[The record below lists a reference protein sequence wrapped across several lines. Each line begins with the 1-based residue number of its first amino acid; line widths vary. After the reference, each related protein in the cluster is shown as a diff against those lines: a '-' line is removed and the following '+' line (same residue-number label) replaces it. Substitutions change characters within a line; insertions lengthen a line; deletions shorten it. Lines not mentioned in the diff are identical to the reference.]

1 MDRNHGEIV
10 HRAGMVDVIYRGS
23 KLDPD
28 DIPKLSPLFEAVDRI
43 KMWVWQRYCD
53 ETRSNCL
60 SPDEGRSME
69 HASNGRVPRTTTGN
83 GQIERYE

>member
-28 DIPKLSPLFEAVDRI
+28 DIPKLSPLFEAVGRI
-43 KMWVWQRYCD
+43 KMWVW
-53 ETRSNCL
+53 
-60 SPDEGRSME
+60 
-69 HASNGRVPRTTTGN
+69 
-83 GQIERYE
+83 